1 MRRSSR
7 YWLAACL
14 VVAVSLTTSTKAQAA
29 CAFGT
34 SSGGEPS
41 LQDVFTDMFGA
52 ANAPSATSDC
62 IAEPGDALWKTVDSV
77 GSATILVEIAGNANG
92 NMLGIYDSSN
102 TGNSL
107 QLFSGPASTG
117 SRAYI
122 TVSGTPG
129 NYVVTVDSF
138 TTAGNT
144 SVSAMFGSSVF
155 GFYINQPA
163 GAGGQRFYSDSS
175 LNPGINGGAVKDYM
189 YAYQGNGATF
199 LNNSLYAPAIVQ
211 NTQFRTNDNI
221 LAWEDL
227 STGSDRDYQDMTVL
241 LRDIVPAAPP
251 VPLPAAAWLLLS
263 GIAILLPIVR
273 RREPLRAA

>member
-1 MRRSSR
+1 MRRSSQ
-7 YWLAACL
+7 YWLVACL
-14 VVAVSLTTSTKAQAA
+14 VVAVSLTTSAKAQAA
-29 CAFGT
+29 CTFGV

-41 LQDVFTDMFGA
+41 LQTVFNDMFGA
-52 ANAPSATSDC
+52 ANAPTTTSDC

-102 TGNSL
+102 TSNFL

-138 TTAGNT
+138 TSAGNT
-144 SVSAMFGSSVF
+144 SVTATFGSSVF
-155 GFYINQPA
+155 GFYLNQPA
-163 GAGGQRFYSDSS
+163 AAGGQRFYSDSS

-199 LNNSLYAPAIVQ
+199 LNSSIYAPAIVK

-227 STGSDRDYQDMTVL
+227 SSGSDSDYQDMIVL
-241 LRDIVPAAPP
+241 LRDIVPAPPP
-251 VPLPAAAWLLLS
+251 VPLPATVWLLLS
-263 GIAILLPIVR
+263 GIAIMLPLAR
-273 RREPLRAA
+273 RRERLHAA

>member
-1 MRRSSR
+1 MKPMPRSWIAIPVLVAGSLCAGPQA
-7 YWLAACL
+7 LAACTL
-14 VVAVSLTTSTKAQAA
+14 GA
-29 CAFGT
+29 

-41 LQDVFTDMFGA
+41 LQTVFNDMFGA
-52 ANAPSATSDC
+52 ANGPSATNDC

-102 TGNSL
+102 TSNSL

-122 TVSGTPG
+122 TVSGSPG

-138 TTAGNT
+138 TSAGNT
-144 SVSAMFGSSVF
+144 SVTATFGSSVF
-155 GFYINQPA
+155 GFYLNQPA
-163 GAGGQRFYSDSS
+163 AAGGQRFYSDSS

-199 LNNSLYAPAIVQ
+199 LNSSIYAPAIVK

-227 STGSDRDYQDMTVL
+227 SSGSDSDYQDMIVL
-241 LRDIVPAAPP
+241 LRDIVPAPPP
-251 VPLPAAAWLLLS
+251 VPLPATVWLLLS
-263 GIAILLPIVR
+263 GIAIMLPLAR
-273 RREPLRAA
+273 RRERLHAA